1 MIGLCVPEAPAC
13 LPGSNAQVPSTVYPS
28 MRVALDLPASGDG
41 SNVTRALP
49 PPLPLG
55 VATGVATT
63 FLGAAGGPTNFVSF
77 LNRSTMAL

>member
-1 MIGLCVPEAPAC
+1 
-13 LPGSNAQVPSTVYPS
+13 
-28 MRVALDLPASGDG
+28 MRVELELPASGDG

-49 PPLPLG
+49 PLLPLG

-77 LNRSTMAL
+77 LNRSTKDL